1 MRGAAPAVAVRTASR
16 TMNKP
21 TSDGSQLRAAV
32 VLWDSIYFT
41 MSYRVDRNILVL
53 KRSSQQI
60 DSLQQYQVE
69 CAQVMKLMLENADVR
84 GIVVDMRAARARQDE
99 VYEQATR
106 GVSDLTFATYRRVA
120 MLFRSVAGALQM
132 RRFAGD
138 RGDQLLSTT
147 VEDDAVDFA
156 SRRTK

>member
-1 MRGAAPAVAVRTASR
+1 
-16 TMNKP
+16 
-21 TSDGSQLRAAV
+21 
-32 VLWDSIYFT
+32 

-84 GIVVDMRAARARQDE
+84 GIVVDMRAARARQDQL
-99 VYEQATR
+99 YEQATR
-106 GVSDLTFATYRRVA
+106 SVSDLTFATYRRVA